1 MGGVASALKNTG
13 YSTQKQV
20 VIKSWSLSACA
31 LPPPRPRPPI
41 PSQSAA
47 SPTPGRH
54 LTRALPPSPN
64 LPALLYY
71 SIVAIV
77 LAYVVGF
84 SIVLEKGYQTTVH
97 AVGTVTVKVK
107 GQALRRAPRVP

>member
-41 PSQSAA
+41 PSQSAP

-54 LTRALPPSPN
+54 LTRALPPSPK

>member
-54 LTRALPPSPN
+54 LTRGPPPPK

-84 SIVLEKGYQTTVH
+84 SIVLEKGYRPPS
-97 AVGTVTVKVK
+97 AVGTVTV
-107 GQALRRAPRVP
+107 R